1 MFLDLY
7 IIYMKEKTEGFL
19 IVTGLYPNETGRQQK
34 EKERSTRPAPFKV
47 NNLT

>member
-1 MFLDLY
+1 MTQKSRLFQY
-7 IIYMKEKTEGFL
+7 VIW
-19 IVTGLYPNETGRQQK
+19 VYPNETGRQQK